1 MSFFVYLTCVY
12 LNMHIL
18 NVYKNK
24 AKDKGDSNMSI
35 FPLHYSWPQTL
46 ILSFLPALVTFWI
59 RVLEKQPEVVAVAR

>member
-35 FPLHYSWPQTL
+35 FSLHYSWPQTL
-46 ILSFLPALVTFWI
+46 ILSFLPALVTF
-59 RVLEKQPEVVAVAR
+59 

>member
-46 ILSFLPALVTFWI
+46 ILSVLPALVTF
-59 RVLEKQPEVVAVAR
+59 